1 MSTTNP
7 TVRKTTCAVTR
18 GEFLAHAKPISV
30 RLGET
35 DILQAA
41 TKQFSTNSL
50 GWYTN
55 GKITVYVNGKA
66 VQVQVGIT
74 LTAIG
79 SKELPHEAPA
89 APAAPAA

>member
-1 MSTTNP
+1 MSAFN
-7 TVRKTTCAVTR
+7 KTTCPVSR
-18 GEFLAHAKPISV
+18 SQFMAHAKPITV

-35 DILQAA
+35 DMLQAA
-41 TKQFSTNSL
+41 VKQFSTNSL

-55 GKITVYVNGKA
+55 GKITVYVDGKA

-79 SKELPHEAPA
+79 SKELPAVEAPA
-89 APAAPAA
+89 ALQLAS